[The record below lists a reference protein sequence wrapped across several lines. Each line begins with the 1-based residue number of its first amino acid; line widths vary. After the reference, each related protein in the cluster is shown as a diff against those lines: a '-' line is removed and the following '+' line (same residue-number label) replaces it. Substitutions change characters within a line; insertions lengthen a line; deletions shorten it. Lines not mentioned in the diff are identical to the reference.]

1 MEDKDQKM
9 FDQRFTIA
17 GSSLKLLSIGERGV
31 ITRLNSE
38 DETIL
43 QKLRAMGITLGSSI
57 TLEQRFPRFI
67 VRSGMHRFALT
78 DPVVRAIY
86 VRLER

>member
-1 MEDKDQKM
+1 M
-9 FDQRFTIA
+9 FDQRFTVA
-17 GSSLKLLSIGERGV
+17 GSSLKLLSIGERGI

-38 DETIL
+38 DETTS
-43 QKLRAMGITLGSSI
+43 QKLRTMGITLGSSI

-67 VRSGMHRFALT
+67 VRSGVNRFALS
-78 DPVVRAIY
+78 DPLVRAIY